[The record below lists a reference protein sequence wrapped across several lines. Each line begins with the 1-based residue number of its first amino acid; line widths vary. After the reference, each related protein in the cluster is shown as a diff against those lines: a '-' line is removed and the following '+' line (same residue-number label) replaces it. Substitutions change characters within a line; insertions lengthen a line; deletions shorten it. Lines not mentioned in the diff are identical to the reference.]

1 MEIWGF
7 KVQFRLCP
15 SPQFIQTSALY
26 DILICTAAISYFLKL
41 QPAWFSK
48 HWWSLWDISRSHNN
62 LYCSLIPLIVKATP
76 GSSQPLFHFCLAR
89 STTQERRRVKLG
101 TTGLSDGRSVR
112 NDALVERS
120 VRRSR
125 VAGRRV
131 HTGLAEIG
139 TTREEDWEAKWGKLK
154 SLPLN
159 ALSNHQFLMQ
169 QNHQSIIC
177 CRSEGSHKT
186 ASSLLLFHRSPL
198 LSFTCLH
205 LNALWWWSIYYI
217 AF

>member
-26 DILICTAAISYFLKL
+26 ENLICTAAISSWSWTYNPLCFPNTDGHFEIFPGRTIICTALYPSDSQGKPRL
-41 QPAWFSK
+41 LTTTFSLLSG
-48 HWWSLWDISRSHNN
+48 SLHNTGE
-62 LYCSLIPLIVKATP
+62 AT
-76 GSSQPLFHFCLAR
+76 R
-89 STTQERRRVKLG
+89 E
-101 TTGLSDGRSVR
+101 TGNNRSVR

-139 TTREEDWEAKWGKLK
+139 TTREEEREAKWGKLK

-169 QNHQSIIC
+169 QNHQSILC

-205 LNALWWWSIYYI
+205 LNALWRWWSIYYI